1 MPIYTPDGG
10 AVAPEYADLVRQIQQ
25 GDGMGWPGDPRM
37 YLAIGILENRRTGK
51 RGRRLEVW
59 RLNEDGSETMV
70 AHWLPAEQNRVIYD
84 LARMRVDSPGHV
96 DVQDVID
103 KHNEAKQAALDAAA
117 RDQMMEVL
125 DHALRLDHDRN
136 NPRNKFF
143 MGGDPNRGG
152 RA

>member
-10 AVAPEYADLVRQIQQ
+10 AVAPEYTELVRQIQQ

-37 YLAIGILENRRTGK
+37 WLGIGVLENRRTGK
-51 RGRRLEVW
+51 VGRRLEVW
-59 RLNEDGSETMV
+59 RTNEDGSETLV
-70 AHWLPAEQNRVIYD
+70 AHWLLAEQHRVIYD
-84 LARMRVDSPGHV
+84 LARMRADAPGHV
-96 DVQDVID
+96 PVEDVID
-103 KHNEAKQAALDAAA
+103 AHNAA
-117 RDQMMEVL
+117 MEKKASDKAQDEMLETL

-143 MGGDPNRGG
+143 MHGDRAG